1 VTAPATTIVLVTGGI
16 TFTGEWYWQHKIDWK
31 VPLAT
36 VLLAAGAEGLSAI
49 DKNGATIFAIMAF
62 LAAAT
67 TKYNG
72 HSAVDMVTNLVKG
85 GPSPTALK
93 KNPTASTPTTTVS
106 SAQ

>member
-1 VTAPATTIVLVTGGI
+1 MSGPAATIVLVAGGI

-36 VLLAAGAEGLSAI
+36 VLLAAGAEGLSAV
-49 DKNGATIFAIMAF
+49 DKNGATILAIMAF

-72 HSAVDMVTNLVKG
+72 HSAVDMITNLTSG
-85 GPSPTALK
+85 GKPPTSSK
-93 KNPTASTPTTTVS
+93 KTTTATTTTA
-106 SAQ
+106 AQ